1 MKLISPLLLLV
12 IGVAL
17 AVLGWLASLMTARY
31 RLDTPVLPLT
41 GLITMGVIVAVTLVL
56 GIRVLRWRNGKKKK
70 MLNPIL
76 AAWTLVLAQA
86 CAYTGTVLLGWH
98 AGIFLD
104 QLRLWSVRS
113 GQSITWE
120 TLSMAGGGLVMVVV
134 GLVVERFCRIP
145 PRTATPREPPG
156 CRASAANPRPKANMR
171 TEAID
176 PPGVAWLRVSPRG
189 TSPCGWWAGRWPT
202 WPPSRSCPCPSC
214 WS

>member
-1 MKLISPLLLLV
+1 MKPVSPLLLLV
-12 IGVAL
+12 IAVAL
-17 AVLGWLASLMTARY
+17 AVLGWLAALISGRYSLE
-31 RLDTPVLPLT
+31 TPVLPLT
-41 GLITMGVIVAVTLVL
+41 GLLTMGVIVALTLIL
-56 GIRVLRWRNGKKKK
+56 GVRVRRWRNGKKKR

-145 PRTATPREPPG
+145 PEDGDAEGSPG
-156 CRASAANPRPKANMR
+156 LQGKRGKPKA
-171 TEAID
+171 EGEYAY
-176 PPGVAWLRVSPRG
+176 RG
-189 TSPCGWWAGRWPT
+189 D
-202 WPPSRSCPCPSC
+202 
-214 WS
+214 

>member
-1 MKLISPLLLLV
+1 MKLVSPLLLLV
-12 IGVAL
+12 IAVAL
-17 AVLGWLASLMTARY
+17 AVLGWLAALISGRYSLE
-31 RLDTPVLPLT
+31 TPVLPLT
-41 GLITMGVIVAVTLVL
+41 GLLTMGVIVALTLIL
-56 GIRVLRWRNGKKKK
+56 GVRVLRWRNGKKKR

-145 PRTATPREPPG
+145 PEDGDAEGSPG
-156 CRASAANPRPKANMR
+156 LQGKRGKPKA
-171 TEAID
+171 EGEYAY
-176 PPGVAWLRVSPRG
+176 RG
-189 TSPCGWWAGRWPT
+189 D
-202 WPPSRSCPCPSC
+202 
-214 WS
+214 